1 MKQRLLF
8 FLLEG
13 KDAVWMIWKDM
24 VDKNEMAS
32 PYVNEMAQNIE
43 GEDWKCVCQGRMYF
57 WEKSEATLLDGLDH
71 PER

>member
-43 GEDWKCVCQGRMYF
+43 GEELEMCVPG
-57 WEKSEATLLDGLDH
+57 KNVLLGEIGSDLI
-71 PER
+71 RRT